1 MKVCHYLLILLCLIT
16 GCRNDHAP
24 KLSGHPLLITGN
36 NCPDFSSAARSQTGT
51 DFLQEGDRITFF
63 CEGGITANGVI
74 LTYNGTN
81 WIPETPLQWSGDEKA
96 SFTAV
101 YPVMPLNENGNYDA
115 TGLYNEDGTLKDVLF
130 CQGESEYGQE
140 IRLDFFHR
148 FSQLNIQAND
158 FLNKRIDNV
167 VCQNVPIQS
176 FNPKN
181 NEIILQESEF
191 HQTGMTK
198 NKEGVYSFIFPPSGD
213 QKQDITL
220 TFNMTDMTC
229 HTNKISGT
237 TFEPGSAYICKANSS
252 GNLPGI
258 YNAEDFIAFSHLIN
272 GEEYEGRTLD
282 EFGET
287 VNGVTTYY
295 LRNDIEFTEEESERL
310 TYIGGYISSGNY
322 KEFKDIFDGLGHT
335 LSNISLIKKISTS
348 IDYGIFGNINKTGI
362 IRNLRLNNISFTQ
375 TNNMKVGYLGLLA
388 GQNKGKIFNCILKN
402 SSITMKSTEVETED
416 FGGLVGNNL
425 GDIYNCSIDSIILK
439 VNKNSWYTAGMV
451 KTNSGRI
458 INCSISNITISKS
471 TIGAHICLSNY
482 NIIHNCYIY
491 KHSDSKYHAICNQEY
506 GKSKYGDSDIQF
518 CYYPSSF
525 SKIPIRVEDPSAKH
539 YIIEEYDNETYT
551 TTTGKPLYERLN
563 QWIDGTGAEEY
574 PDLEFLRWEKGENL
588 PAILIMP

>member
-1 MKVCHYLLILLCLIT
+1 MKVCHYLHNLLCLIT

-36 NCPDFSSAARSQTGT
+36 ICPDFSSAARSQTGT

-140 IRLDFFHR
+140 IRLDFSHR
-148 FSQLNIQAND
+148 FSQLNIQTNA

-181 NEIILQESEF
+181 NEIILQESEL

-198 NKEGVYSFIFPPSGD
+198 NEEGVYSFIFPPSGD

-310 TYIGGYISSGNY
+310 TYIGGTSIAGE
-322 KEFKDIFDGLGHT
+322 KPFEDTFDGLGHT
-335 LSNISLIKKISTS
+335 LSDIVLDKNVGWRSN
-348 IDYGIFGNINKTGI
+348 YGIWGEIGTTGV
-362 IRNLRLNNISFTQ
+362 IRNLTLDSIAYQQNGKFIYF
-375 TNNMKVGYLGLLA
+375 GLLT
-388 GQNKGKIFNCILKN
+388 GLNKGTIYNCTLTN
-402 SSITMKSTEVETED
+402 SSIQMTEEDSSLPD
-416 FGGLVGNNL
+416 FGGFVGRNE
-425 GDIYNCSIDSIILK
+425 GTVYNCQIKTLK
-439 VNKNSWYTAGMV
+439 IQAKDKSSATAGIA
-451 KTNSGRI
+451 KSNYGKI
-458 INCSISNITISKS
+458 LNCSATNIEMKTMQS
-471 TIGAHICLSNY
+471 GAHIIYRNY
-482 NIIHNCYIY
+482 GRIQNCYAYNPLEDKYYRICWQAF
-491 KHSDSKYHAICNQEY
+491 KDSYIN
-506 GKSKYGDSDIQF
+506 D
-518 CYYPSSF
+518 CYYPSNF
-525 SKIPIRVEDPSAKH
+525 GEKAVGTTEKGALAITTR
-539 YIIEEYDNETYT
+539 YDNKSHTII
-551 TTTGKPLYERLN
+551 TTGEPLYERLN

>member
-36 NCPDFSSAARSQTGT
+36 ICPDFSSAARSQTGT

-140 IRLDFFHR
+140 IRLDFSHR
-148 FSQLNIQAND
+148 FSQLNIQANA

-198 NKEGVYSFIFPPSGD
+198 NEEGVYSFIFPPSGD

-272 GEEYEGRTLD
+272 GEEYEGRNLD

-310 TYIGGYISSGNY
+310 TYIGGTTIPIIGEKS
-322 KEFKDIFDGLGHT
+322 FDDIFDGLGHT
-335 LSNISLIKKISTS
+335 LSS
-348 IDYGIFGNINKTGI
+348 IVLDKNVIWLSNYGIWGEIGETGV
-362 IRNLRLNNISFTQ
+362 IRNLTLDSISYQQNGKFS
-375 TNNMKVGYLGLLA
+375 YLGLLA
-388 GQNKGKIFNCILKN
+388 GWNKGTIYNCILKN
-402 SSITMKSTEVETED
+402 SSIQMTEEESESTN
-416 FGGLVGNNL
+416 FGGFVGCNE
-425 GDIYNCSIDSIILK
+425 GTIYNCQIKSIKLQAEDEK
-439 VNKNSWYTAGMV
+439 WATAGIV
-451 KTNSGRI
+451 KYNHGKI
-458 INCSISNITISKS
+458 LNCSAINISIS
-471 TIGAHICLSNY
+471 TIQNGAHLCYKNDNKIQNCHVYKSSETKYNGICRDALKGS
-482 NIIHNCYIY
+482 YIQ
-491 KHSDSKYHAICNQEY
+491 N
-506 GKSKYGDSDIQF
+506 

-525 SKIPIRVEDPSAKH
+525 TQKAVKTIDKGALSTKTTKYNEESH
-539 YIIEEYDNETYT
+539 TII
-551 TTTGKPLYERLN
+551 TTGEPLYERLN

>member
-1 MKVCHYLLILLCLIT
+1 MKVCHYLFILLCLIT

-140 IRLDFFHR
+140 IRLDFSHR
-148 FSQLNIQAND
+148 FSQLNIQTNA

-181 NEIILQESEF
+181 NEIILQESEL

-198 NKEGVYSFIFPPSGD
+198 NEEGVYSFIFPPSGD

-310 TYIGGYISSGNY
+310 TYIGKDQSFGKDKG
-322 KEFKDIFDGLGHT
+322 FKDIFDGLGHT
-335 LSNISLIKKISTS
+335 ISHLSLIKKATTKIT
-348 IDYGIFGNINKTGI
+348 YGIFGEISETGI
-362 IRNLRLNNISFTQ
+362 IKNLMLNDISFTQ
-375 TNNMKVGYLGLLA
+375 TNNIKVGHLGLLA
-388 GQNKGKIFNCILKN
+388 GANKGKILNCTLTN
-402 SSITMKSTEVETED
+402 SSITMKNDESRAED
-416 FGGLVGNNL
+416 FGGFVANNY
-425 GDIYNCSIDSIILK
+425 GDIYNCIIDNITLK
-439 VNKNSWYTAGMV
+439 VNNASWTSAGIV
-451 KTNSGRI
+451 KSNFGKI
-458 INCSISNITISKS
+458 INCSASNIIFSKIR
-471 TIGAHICLSNY
+471 TGAYICMSNY
-482 NIIHNCYIY
+482 NIIHNCYVY
-491 KHSDSKYHAICNQEY
+491 KHSDPNYHAICNTEY
-506 GKSKYGDSDIQF
+506 INNDYGSSSIKY
-518 CYYPSSF
+518 CYYPDSFKADSIKSPNSSA
-525 SKIPIRVEDPSAKH
+525 EH
-539 YIIEEYDNETYT
+539 YMIERYDNETYT
-551 TTTGKPLYERLN
+551 TTTGEPLYERLN

>member
-1 MKVCHYLLILLCLIT
+1 MKVCHYLLILLCLII

-36 NCPDFSSAARSQTGT
+36 ICPDFSSAARSQTGT

-140 IRLDFFHR
+140 IRLDFSHR
-148 FSQLNIQAND
+148 FSQLNIQANA

-272 GEEYEGRTLD
+272 GEEYEGRNLD

-310 TYIGGYISSGNY
+310 TYIGGVSTIGETSIIEGKTFN
-322 KEFKDIFDGLGHT
+322 DIFDGLGHA
-335 LSNISLIKKISTS
+335 LSDIILNKNVKGISN
-348 IDYGIFGNINKTGI
+348 YGIWGKIGETGI
-362 IRNLRLNNISFTQ
+362 IRNLILDNISYLQ
-375 TNNMKVGYLGLLA
+375 NGKYIYLGLLA
-388 GQNKGKIFNCILKN
+388 GWNKGAIYNCILKN
-402 SSITMKSTEVETED
+402 SSIQMTEKYSTSPN
-416 FGGLVGNNL
+416 FGGFVGCNE
-425 GDIYNCSIDSIILK
+425 GTIYNCQVKSIKLQAEDEK
-439 VNKNSWYTAGMV
+439 WATAGIV
-451 KTNSGRI
+451 KYNHGKI
-458 INCSISNITISKS
+458 LNCSVINISISTMQS
-471 TIGAHICLSNY
+471 GAHLCYKNDNKIQ
-482 NIIHNCYIY
+482 NCYVY
-491 KHSDSKYHAICNQEY
+491 KSSETKYSGICELAQKGSY
-506 GKSKYGDSDIQF
+506 IQD
-518 CYYPSSF
+518 CYYPNSF
-525 SKIPIRVEDPSAKH
+525 TKKAVKTIDKDALSTKTTK
-539 YIIEEYDNETYT
+539 YDISDHTVI
-551 TTTGKPLYERLN
+551 TTGEPLYERLN

>member
-140 IRLDFFHR
+140 IRLDFSHR
-148 FSQLNIQAND
+148 FSQLNIQANA

-191 HQTGMTK
+191 HQTGITK
-198 NKEGVYSFIFPPSGD
+198 NEEGVYSFIFPPSGD

-272 GEEYEGRTLD
+272 GEEYEGRNLD

-310 TYIGGYISSGNY
+310 TYIGGTSIAGEKS
-322 KEFKDIFDGLGHT
+322 FDDIFDGLGHT
-335 LSNISLIKKISTS
+335 LSSIVLKKIVTGLSN
-348 IDYGIFGNINKTGI
+348 YGIWGEIGETGV
-362 IRNLRLNNISFTQ
+362 IRNLTLDSIAYQQNGKFY
-375 TNNMKVGYLGLLA
+375 YLGLLA
-388 GQNKGKIFNCILKN
+388 GLNKGTIYNCTLKN
-402 SSITMKSTEVETED
+402 SSIQMTDEKTTSNN
-416 FGGLVGNNL
+416 FGGFISRNEGTV
-425 GDIYNCSIDSIILK
+425 YNCQIKSVKIQAKDKYSA
-439 VNKNSWYTAGMV
+439 TAG
-451 KTNSGRI
+451 I
-458 INCSISNITISKS
+458 IKYNHGKILNCSATNIEMKTMQS
-471 TIGAHICLSNY
+471 GAHISYINYGRIQNCYVYKSSGKNY
-482 NIIHNCYIY
+482 NGICRQTEKDSYIN
-491 KHSDSKYHAICNQEY
+491 D
-506 GKSKYGDSDIQF
+506 
-518 CYYPSSF
+518 CYYPSNF
-525 SKIPIRVEDPSAKH
+525 ETEAVEKTNKSLLVIVTEYNNKSH
-539 YIIEEYDNETYT
+539 TII
-551 TTTGKPLYERLN
+551 TTGEPLYERLN
-563 QWIDGTGAEEY
+563 QWINGTGAEEY